1 VCAAAHASTQPHQK
15 DGPVRDVDVNLYD
28 YARLREHFGP
38 FAEKTAPAIPAR
50 AEHDLIGDRYRRILA
65 ETTRLVAYQ
74 WREHLERSA
83 VKGFLF
89 HGGVGVG
96 KTTMGKR
103 LAYELCRI
111 FGSDASVENPANEV
125 VLVMVDGS
133 DIARGRYGD
142 SEERLAE
149 LFEYARDGEAHG
161 HGHRHEG
168 DSIRRT
174 VLLFDDV
181 ESLFMARSAGT
192 AREWHFSQNSV
203 FFHSIDELDTA
214 HTIVVLTTNR
224 LDLLD
229 EALVD
234 RFLPYEFETPTTEV
248 LIGVA
253 RDRGRLQ
260 QLSGHDLAPILARIR
275 GGPPV
280 RSIREVERLV
290 TRAYVEKVLGD

>member
-1 VCAAAHASTQPHQK
+1 
-15 DGPVRDVDVNLYD
+15 VRDVDVNLYD
-28 YARLREHFGP
+28 NGRLREQFGP
-38 FAEKTAPAIPAR
+38 FTEGGVSALPAHTER
-50 AEHDLIGDRYRRILA
+50 DLVGDRYRRILA
-65 ETTRLVAYQ
+65 ETTRLVAHQ
-74 WREHLERSA
+74 WREHIERSA

-111 FGSDASVENPANEV
+111 FGSDGSVENPANEV

-149 LFEYARDGEAHG
+149 LFEYARDGESHG
-161 HGHRHEG
+161 HGHRHA
-168 DSIRRT
+168 DDPARRT

-229 EALVD
+229 EALID
-234 RFLPYEFETPTTEV
+234 RFLPYEFETPSAEV
-248 LIGVA
+248 LIRVA
-253 RDRGRLQ
+253 RERCRLQ
-260 QLSGHDLAPILARIR
+260 HLTGHDLAQVLARIR

-290 TRAYVEKVLGD
+290 TKAYVDKVLGD